1 MTSRREAPGPCAG
14 TCPQWHEALPL
25 TRRALLGGL
34 GAACCLGTVGAAEA
48 RIRPADMKPL
58 IGPGHRP
65 TAKDEL
71 GIWQQYE
78 RVEQEIAGSNLLLDD
93 PKLASYLGGLAERVG
108 GPAAKDL
115 RVYVARIPE
124 FNAFMAPTGFMVVF
138 TGLLLRMRDEAQL
151 AGVIA
156 HEAGHFLRRHQI
168 RLWRDMKRKTAALN
182 LLAMGA
188 GVGGAAG
195 GFYAGDLVQLAQLGT
210 ILSLLSYSREM
221 EAEADAIGLLQISE
235 AGYDPVAMPETW
247 QQLIEEIK
255 ASAAMRRKRYRRR
268 SSLLETHP
276 APETRMVDLR
286 ASAREVTTAR
296 TVERGRDRY
305 LRALGE
311 NRRTLLDDQVK
322 LNDPGASLYIV
333 RNLAK
338 DGWNGL
344 LRYYEGEIWRLK
356 GGPGDSALAGRSYA
370 AAVAYPDAPPEAWR
384 AHGYQLLK
392 DGRVE
397 EGKAALNRYLALA
410 PRAPDAAMVR
420 QAANP

>member
-1 MTSRREAPGPCAG
+1 VSG
-14 TCPQWHEALPL
+14 LV
-25 TRRALLGGL
+25 TRRSALGTLGC
-34 GAACCLGTVGAAEA
+34 ACCLGAFGAAEA
-48 RIRPADMKPL
+48 RISPRSMKPL

-65 TAKDEL
+65 TAKDEI

-78 RVEQEIAGSNLLLDD
+78 RVEQEVAGSNLLVHD
-93 PKLASYLGGLAERVG
+93 PNLASYLGGVAERVG

-115 RVYVARIPE
+115 RVYIARIPE
-124 FNAFMAPTGFMVVF
+124 FNAFMTPTGFMVVF
-138 TGLLLRMRDEAQL
+138 SGLLLRMRDEAQL
-151 AGVIA
+151 AGVIG

-168 RLWRDMKRKTAALN
+168 RLWRDMKRKTAAFN
-182 LLAMGA
+182 FLAMGA

-221 EAEADAIGLLQISE
+221 EAEADAIGVLQVSE
-235 AGYDPVAMPETW
+235 GGYDPMAMPETW
-247 QQLIEEIK
+247 QQLIEELR
-255 ASAAMRRKRYRRR
+255 ASAAMRRKRYHRR

-276 APETRMVDLR
+276 ASETRMADLR
-286 ASAREVTTAR
+286 VSAKEMTTAR
-296 TVERGRDRY
+296 TTERGRDRY

-311 NRRTLLDDQVK
+311 HRRTLLDDQVK

-356 GGPGDSALAGRSYA
+356 SGEGDAARAGQSYA
-370 AAVAYPDAPPEAWR
+370 AAIAYPDAPPEAWR

-392 DGRVE
+392 EGRRAE
-397 EGKAALNRYLALA
+397 AKTALDRYLALA
-410 PRAPDAAMVR
+410 PGAPDAAMVR
-420 QAANP
+420 HMASQ

>member
-1 MTSRREAPGPCAG
+1 
-14 TCPQWHEALPL
+14 
-25 TRRALLGGL
+25 
-34 GAACCLGTVGAAEA
+34 
-48 RIRPADMKPL
+48 MKPL

-71 GIWQQYE
+71 GMWQQYE
-78 RVEQEIAGSNLLLDD
+78 RVEQEIAGSNLLLGD
-93 PKLASYLGGLAERVG
+93 PRLASYLSGLAERVG

-168 RLWRDMKRKTAALN
+168 RMWRDLKRKTTALN
-182 LLAMGA
+182 FLAMGA

-195 GFYAGDLVQLAQLGT
+195 GFYAGELVQLAQFGT
-210 ILSLLSYSREM
+210 ILSLLSYSREL
-221 EAEADAIGLLQISE
+221 EAEADAMGLLQISE
-235 AGYDPVAMPETW
+235 AGYDPMAMPETW
-247 QQLIEEIK
+247 QQLIAELD
-255 ASAAMRRKRYRRR
+255 ASAAVRRKRRRR
-268 SSLLETHP
+268 RFSLLETHP

-296 TVERGRDRY
+296 TTDRGRERY
-305 LRALGE
+305 LEALGAH
-311 NRRTLLDDQVK
+311 RKTLLDDQVK

-333 RNLAK
+333 RNLAR

-344 LRYYEGEIWRLK
+344 LRYQEGEIWRLK
-356 GGPGDSALAGRSYA
+356 GGRGDGVLAARSYA
-370 AAVAYPDAPPEAWR
+370 AAVGYPDAPPEAWR

-392 DGRVE
+392 EGRRD
-397 EGKAALNRYLALA
+397 EGRAALNRYLALA
-410 PRAPDAAMVR
+410 PGAPDAAMVR
-420 QAANP
+420 HSANP